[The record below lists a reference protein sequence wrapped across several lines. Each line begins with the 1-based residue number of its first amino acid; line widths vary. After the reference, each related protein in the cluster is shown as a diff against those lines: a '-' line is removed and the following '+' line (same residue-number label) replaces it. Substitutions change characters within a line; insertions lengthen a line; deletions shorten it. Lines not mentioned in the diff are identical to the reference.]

1 LTKGLQPSETW
12 MPTLRIAIARMALQN
27 AKARNCVRAQF
38 RNAGFRSVFRMLKI
52 KQAPKRLFYLQFLG
66 WLMGLEPTTTGIT
79 ILDSTN

>member
-38 RNAGFRSVFRMLKI
+38 RNAGSIR
-52 KQAPKRLFYLQFLG
+52 
-66 WLMGLEPTTTGIT
+66 
-79 ILDSTN
+79 